1 MITIDFLVYYLT
13 YWFEKNKKKLV
24 WSTPLQRAIYA
35 IMLAS
40 AGLFAFIETSLEETV
55 WKQSGF
61 KVSIYVYVLAAVG
74 LDFLLEYIYIK
85 RGRYEKVAAKG
96 FNINTR
102 TGVIIAIITIFFCI
116 VGWLICFMIIVPPGK
131 G

>member
-35 IMLAS
+35 IMLSS